1 MPLSAFFEDQV
12 DEIRGFLEDPGRVLQ
27 IIQVDSELRVILLKM
42 LAGLDEED
50 EFPHLLIGHDGR
62 FSDPVQWFADLQN
75 ALEAELSRHATD
87 LTAVGI
93 DAADPAKDPSHRG
106 PWPFLLRAEHFV
118 DSLPDSTGSLA
129 FVIEPEQVDDPAGFV
144 RSIEFL
150 SEKVRCRWLKFI
162 VLDERLAPRLTELA
176 SSHERVGVQTF
187 WCSPQELQT
196 RLDAMLAAQGTSA
209 SPEARRVR
217 SMAAAAAFA
226 NKDYPKALALQQGL
240 LNDAHA
246 GGTPAEQA
254 MAAYGL
260 GNTLLAAGQAEAAAE
275 TFMQACQLCSAHDL
289 NELAPMAYTN
299 LGVSLHR
306 LGDFD
311 QAFTALRVGS
321 TFYRAQ
327 GNLPGE
333 AFVCDNLAVIYQE
346 LGHPAE
352 AEKVLRYVLG
362 RYDGITNPAMADVR
376 ESGRA
381 DVLAKLER
389 LGAAPEAGKGAASEV
404 GSAA

>member
-1 MPLSAFFEDQV
+1 MPLGEFFADQLG
-12 DEIRGFLEDPGRVLQ
+12 EIRTFLEDPDSVVRIV
-27 IIQVDSELRVILLKM
+27 QVDPEMRPILLRM
-42 LAGLDEED
+42 LAGLDED
-50 EFPHLLIGHDGR
+50 DAFPHLLIGHGGR
-62 FSDPVQWFADLQN
+62 FGDPVQWFTDLQN
-75 ALEAELSRHATD
+75 ALEAE
-87 LTAVGI
+87 I
-93 DAADPAKDPSHRG
+93 DREAAALAAEGFDVTCRGKDPDQRG
-106 PWPFLLRAEHFV
+106 PWPFMVRAEQFA
-118 DSLPDSTGSLA
+118 DSLPDSVGSLA
-129 FVIEPEQVDDPAGFV
+129 FLIEPEQVDDAAGFV
-144 RSIEFL
+144 RSIGFL
-150 SEKVRCRWLKFI
+150 AEKVRCHWLKFI
-162 VLDERLAPRLTELA
+162 VLDPRLAPRLTGLA
-176 SSHERVGVQTF
+176 SHDGVELQTF

-196 RLDAMLAAQGTSA
+196 RLDAMLAVHGDSA

-226 NKDYPKALALQQGL
+226 NKNYAKALALQQGL
-240 LNDAHA
+240 LADARA
-246 GGTPAEQA
+246 GGTPADQA

-260 GNTLLAAGQAEAAAE
+260 GNTLLAAGEAEAAAQALV
-275 TFMQACQLCSAHDL
+275 QACQLCSEHGL

-311 QAFTALRVGS
+311 QAFAALRVGS

-333 AFVCDNLAVIYQE
+333 AFVCDNLALIYQE
-346 LGHPAE
+346 LDRPAE

-362 RYDGITNPAMADVR
+362 RYDSITNPAMADVR
-376 ESGRA
+376 EAGRA

-389 LGAAPEAGKGAASEV
+389 LGAAPEAAAKRAGSEV

>member
-12 DEIRGFLEDPGRVLQ
+12 KEIRGFLEDPDRVVQ
-27 IIQVDSELRVILLKM
+27 IVEVDPELRAILLKM

-50 EFPHLLIGHDGR
+50 AFPHLLIGHDGR
-62 FSDPVQWFADLQN
+62 FGRPVQWFADLQN
-75 ALEAELSRHATD
+75 ALEAELGRHAAD
-87 LTAVGI
+87 LAAEGI
-93 DAADPAKDPSHRG
+93 DAADPAKDPSRRG
-106 PWPFLLRAEHFV
+106 PWPFLWRADLFAEL
-118 DSLPDSTGSLA
+118 LPDSTGSLA
-129 FVIEPEQVDDPAGFV
+129 FVIEPDQVDDPAGFV
-144 RSIEFL
+144 RSIGFL
-150 SEKVRCRWLKFI
+150 AENVRSRWLKFI

-176 SSHERVGVQTF
+176 RSQERVGLQTF
-187 WCSPQELQT
+187 WCSPQELQA
-196 RLDAMLAAQGTSA
+196 RLDAMLAVHGTAA

-217 SMAAAAAFA
+217 AMAAAAAFA

-240 LNDAHA
+240 LKDAQA
-246 GGTPAEQA
+246 DGTPAEQA

-260 GNTLLAAGQAEAAAE
+260 GNTLLAAGEAQAAAE
-275 TFMQACQLCSAHDL
+275 TFLQACQLCSEHGV

-311 QAFTALRVGS
+311 QAFAALRVGS
-321 TFYRAQ
+321 AFYRAQ

-333 AFVCDNLAVIYQE
+333 AFVCDNLALIYQE
-346 LGHPAE
+346 LGRPAD
-352 AEKVLRYVLG
+352 AEKVWRYALA
-362 RYDGITNPAMADVR
+362 RYEGITNPAMADVR

-389 LGAAPEAGKGAASEV
+389 LGADRAA
-404 GSAA
+404 